1 MIIKIIGLVIGIM
14 IFAFGAYYFIKEKD
28 DQESKKIYAVT
39 IAVGAVIAVICGVL
53 LHMVLK

>member
-14 IFAFGAYYFIKEKD
+14 IFVFGAYYFIKEKD

-53 LHMVLK
+53 LLM